1 VIARGRHDRLA
12 NIAGGAGDA
21 VDQILLVIHV
31 YPFHRRRLSG
41 FTVSC
46 ALMTEPRRTFTAHLR
61 VRFGETDAMGV
72 ANNAAYLQYFE
83 IGRIEFLRAAGHSYA
98 EVHNGGI
105 DMVVAEAGIR
115 YLRPLWFDDEFAVA
129 CSLTDLARASFTF
142 TYELTRGDEV
152 VATGFTRHA
161 CVDRASMRPVRVPE
175 WLRDL

>member
-1 VIARGRHDRLA
+1 
-12 NIAGGAGDA
+12 
-21 VDQILLVIHV
+21 
-31 YPFHRRRLSG
+31 
-41 FTVSC
+41 
-46 ALMTEPRRTFTAHLR
+46 MTEPRRTFTAHLR

-115 YLRPLWFDDEFAVA
+115 YLRPLWFDDEFGVA
-129 CSLTDLARASFTF
+129 CSLTDLGRASFTF
-142 TYELTRGDEV
+142 RYELTRRDEV

-175 WLRDL
+175 WLTHL

>member
-1 VIARGRHDRLA
+1 MAEPSR
-12 NIAGGAGDA
+12 N
-21 VDQILLVIHV
+21 
-31 YPFHRRRLSG
+31 HR
-41 FTVSC
+41 V
-46 ALMTEPRRTFTAHLR
+46 PLR

-115 YLRPLWFDDEFAVA
+115 YLRPLWFDDEFDVA
-129 CSLTDLARASFTF
+129 CSLTDLGRASFTF
-142 TYELTRGDEV
+142 AYQLTRGGGI

-175 WLRDL
+175 WLTHL

>member
-1 VIARGRHDRLA
+1 MSE
-12 NIAGGAGDA
+12 
-21 VDQILLVIHV
+21 
-31 YPFHRRRLSG
+31 F
-41 FTVSC
+41 
-46 ALMTEPRRTFTAHLR
+46 RRTFTAQLR

-98 EVHNGGI
+98 EVHNDGI

-129 CSLTDLARASFTF
+129 CSLADLGRASFTF
-142 TYELTRGDEV
+142 TYELSRGGGI
-152 VATGFTRHA
+152 VAAGFTRHA

-175 WLRDL
+175 WLASL